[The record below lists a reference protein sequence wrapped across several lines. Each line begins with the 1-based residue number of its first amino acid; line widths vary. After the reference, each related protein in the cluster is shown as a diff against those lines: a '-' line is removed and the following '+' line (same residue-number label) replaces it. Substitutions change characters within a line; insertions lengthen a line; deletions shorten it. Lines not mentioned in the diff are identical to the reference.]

1 MMRRYRASRRSSENP
16 PKKMRLAEIEIV
28 AIFGRPKMRL
38 KILGSS
44 YVVGKINEALP
55 NAGYSKRLTCLRV

>member
-1 MMRRYRASRRSSENP
+1 
-16 PKKMRLAEIEIV
+16 MRLAEIEIV
-28 AIFGRPKMRL
+28 AIFSQPKMRL